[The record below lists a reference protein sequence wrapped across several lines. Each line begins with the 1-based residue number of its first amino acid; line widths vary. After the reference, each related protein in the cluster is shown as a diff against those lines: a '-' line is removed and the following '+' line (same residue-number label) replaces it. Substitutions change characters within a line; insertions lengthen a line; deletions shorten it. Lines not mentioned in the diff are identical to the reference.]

1 MKFVSETTIKYD
13 GLDIKVREYDNG
25 FESVCV
31 LEYGNTK
38 MYCDDTTDRNLRK
51 FVRSVRGEQKV

>member
-1 MKFVSETTIKYD
+1 MKFVKEDTIKYD
-13 GLDIKVREYDNG
+13 GLDIKVREYEDG
-25 FESVCV
+25 FDSLCV
-31 LEYGNTK
+31 LECGNTK

>member
-1 MKFVSETTIKYD
+1 MNFVGETTIKYD
-13 GLDIKVREYDNG
+13 GLDIKVREYDEG
-25 FESVCV
+25 LSSLCV

-38 MYCDDTTDRNLRK
+38 MFCDDTTDKNLRK